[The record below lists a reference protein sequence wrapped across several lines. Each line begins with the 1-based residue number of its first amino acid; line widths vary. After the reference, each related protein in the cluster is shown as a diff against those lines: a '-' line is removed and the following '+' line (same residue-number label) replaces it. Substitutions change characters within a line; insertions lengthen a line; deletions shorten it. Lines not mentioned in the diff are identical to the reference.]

1 MSRETEENS
10 RSRTNA
16 SCDHGLEKRQ
26 FLQNFPFIMNS
37 QAHNTLCW
45 HTQPGCFRV
54 LVKQTG
60 PTGCMCTVT
69 VTGCGSLA
77 EMLVIS
83 PATGHDAVTMPTV
96 VKGAGLWHFKKMQK
110 SDIRYR
116 TRIKKWQNAKREI
129 SKPSMM
135 VGKKQP
141 EGSPATSKLAQERR
155 NLSLKREQP

>member
-1 MSRETEENS
+1 MEKNYITQQNSLWSLSVDFHFNTRTHMTVSLADVEGKERKKIFMSRETEENS
-10 RSRTNA
+10 RSCTNA

-37 QAHNTLCW
+37 QAHKTLCW

-60 PTGCMCTVT
+60 PTGCMCSVT

-96 VKGAGLWHFKKMQK
+96 VKGAGW
-110 SDIRYR
+110 
-116 TRIKKWQNAKREI
+116 
-129 SKPSMM
+129 
-135 VGKKQP
+135 
-141 EGSPATSKLAQERR
+141 
-155 NLSLKREQP
+155 